1 MHNLNSEEQHRESGV
16 KRPAEAIRPASA
28 SPSAEIKAVA
38 GVDVDPS
45 TELRAGWQGYPLLAG
60 INGVGDLKGLSV
72 AQLKQLADE
81 IRQFIIETVGRT
93 GGHLASSLGVVD
105 ITLALHY
112 VFDFE
117 KDKLVWDVG
126 HQCYAHKII
135 TGRKEEFRN
144 LRRAG
149 GVSGFPNPEESP
161 YDQFAVGHAGTSI
174 GTAIGLALG
183 EAKQGKQEK
192 IVAFIGDGSIVNGA
206 SFESLN
212 NLGLV
217 KRQMLIVLND
227 NSMAI
232 DATQGAVA
240 KYFSKIRLSQTYED
254 LRRTTSDILEHTP
267 VIGKT
272 VEEAIERIKKSIR
285 MVLPA
290 SQLFESL
297 NVPYFGPVDGHDIG
311 ALVQLF
317 RALRQVEHPVIL
329 HCHTKKGMGFTP
341 ADNHPSKYHST
352 GPFKMNGDVVE
363 PATEKQG
370 RTFTDVFGEE
380 LVRLAEKDKKVV
392 AISSAMCEG
401 TGLKKFRERFPDRFY
416 DVGIAE
422 SAAVEI
428 AAGLAKSGMRPV
440 VCIYSTFLQR
450 SFDQIFQE
458 VSLQNLPVVFCI
470 DRAGMVGADG
480 PTHHGLMDI
489 GYLRMM
495 PNLALI
501 SPADAVEMGGA
512 LEFALSADRAVC
524 VRYPK
529 EIIASQQIADS
540 SSEPFVLGKS
550 VIARKNDRSVAVIVS
565 YGSVLVEAIAAA
577 RALAEEGIEVDVINA
592 RFAAPIDSRIVELI
606 GAGPSTSLPS
616 TMLGAG
622 RAGKPFDATQGR
634 PVITVEDHGVACGFG
649 SAIMEVAGQHS
660 GGFVPRRDGG
670 AVRMLGAPKRFVRHD
685 SRTNQLMEA
694 GINADKIAEAV
705 YQMLNR

>member
-1 MHNLNSEEQHRESGV
+1 MQNLNPQETGQESTAKKQV
-16 KRPAEAIRPASA
+16 EPLRPAEAVPLANLESM
-28 SPSAEIKAVA
+28 SDAEAN
-38 GVDVDPS
+38 
-45 TELRAGWQGYPLLAG
+45 WQDYPLLAG
-60 INGVGDLKGLSV
+60 INGPEDVKKLAV
-72 AQLKQLADE
+72 TQLGQLAEE

-93 GGHLASSLGVVD
+93 GGHLASSLGVVE

-149 GVSGFPNPEESP
+149 GVSGFPNPEESR
-161 YDQFAVGHAGTSI
+161 YDQFSVGHAGTSI
-174 GTAIGLALG
+174 GTAIGLAIG
-183 EAKQGKQEK
+183 EARQEHREK
-192 IVAFIGDGSIVNGA
+192 IVALVGDGSIVNGA

-217 KRQMLIVLND
+217 KRQTLIVLND

-254 LRRTTSDILEHTP
+254 LRRTTKDILEHTP

-272 VEEAIERIKKSIR
+272 VEEAIERIKKNIR

-317 RALRQVEHPVIL
+317 KALKQVNHPVLL

-352 GPFKMNGDVVE
+352 GPFKINGDVVE

-370 RTFTDVFGEE
+370 RSFTDAFGDE
-380 LVRLAEKDKKVV
+380 LVRLAEKDNKVV
-392 AISSAMCEG
+392 AISGAMCEG

-428 AAGLAKSGMRPV
+428 AAGMAKSGLRPV

-470 DRAGMVGADG
+470 DRAGVVGADG

-495 PNLALI
+495 PNLALV

-529 EIIASQQIADS
+529 ETIACQEISES
-540 SSEPFVLGKS
+540 SREAFVLGKITAVKKS
-550 VIARKNDRSVAVIVS
+550 DRSAAIIVS

-577 RALAEEGIEVDVINA
+577 RALSHEGIEADVINA
-592 RFAAPIDSRIVELI
+592 RFASPIDSRIVELV
-606 GAGPSTSLPS
+606 GAG
-616 TMLGAG
+616 
-622 RAGKPFDATQGR
+622 K

-649 SAIMEVAGQHS
+649 SAIMEAAGQHS

-670 AVRMLGAPKRFVRHD
+670 ALRMLGVPKRFVRHD

-705 YQMLNR
+705 YQILNRRQS

>member
-1 MHNLNSEEQHRESGV
+1 MQNLSSEEQHQESGV
-16 KRPAEAIRPASA
+16 KRQVEAIRPASA
-28 SPSAEIKAVA
+28 GPSAELRAVA
-38 GVDVDPS
+38 GVDVD
-45 TELRAGWQGYPLLAG
+45 WQGYPLLAG

-81 IRQFIIETVGRT
+81 IRQFIIETVGKT
-93 GGHLASSLGVVD
+93 GGHLASSLGVVE

-117 KDKLVWDVG
+117 RDKLVWDVG
-126 HQCYAHKII
+126 HQCYAHKIV

-144 LRRAG
+144 LRHAG

-183 EAKQGKQEK
+183 EVKQGKQDK
-192 IVAFIGDGSIVNGA
+192 IIAFIGDGSIVNGA

-285 MVLPA
+285 MVLPGGR
-290 SQLFESL
+290 LFESL

-317 RALRQVEHPVIL
+317 RALKQIDHPVLL

-363 PATEKQG
+363 AATEKQG
-370 RTFTDVFGEE
+370 RSFTDVFGDE
-380 LVRLAEKDKKVV
+380 LVRLAEKDKKVI

-428 AAGLAKSGMRPV
+428 AAGLAKSGLRPV

-458 VSLQNLPVVFCI
+458 VSLQKLPVVFCI
-470 DRAGMVGADG
+470 DRAGVVGADG

-495 PNLALI
+495 PNVAPV
-501 SPADAVEMGGA
+501 SPADAVEMGGV
-512 LEFALSADRAVC
+512 LEFALNADRAVC

-529 EIIASQQIADS
+529 EIVASERIVES
-540 SSEPFVLGKS
+540 SVEPFVLGKS
-550 VIARKNDRSVAVIVS
+550 VVARRSDRSAAVIVS
-565 YGSVLVEAIAAA
+565 YGSVLIEAIAAA
-577 RALAEEGIEVDVINA
+577 KALAEEGIEVNVINA
-592 RFAAPIDSRIVELI
+592 RFAAPIDSRIVELM
-606 GAGPSTSLPS
+606 GAG
-616 TMLGAG
+616 
-622 RAGKPFDATQGR
+622 K

-649 SAIMEVAGQHS
+649 SAIMEAAGQHS

-670 AVRMLGAPKRFVRHD
+670 AIRILGAPKRFVRHD
-685 SRTNQLMEA
+685 SRTNQLMEV

-705 YQMLNR
+705 YQMLNRRENQ

>member
-1 MHNLNSEEQHRESGV
+1 MQNSKEAYQGSCAR
-16 KRPAEAIRPASA
+16 RPAEALRPAPA
-28 SPSAEIKAVA
+28 SPASEDLLKKNE
-38 GVDVDPS
+38 GVGDG
-45 TELRAGWQGYPLLAG
+45 GWEEYPLLG
-60 INGVGDLKGLSV
+60 EINGPADVKKLSV
-72 AQLKQLADE
+72 AQLSQLADE

-93 GGHLASSLGVVD
+93 GGHLASSLGVVE

-117 KDKLVWDVG
+117 QDKLVWDVG
-126 HQCYAHKII
+126 HQCYAHKIV

-183 EAKQGKQEK
+183 EMKQARQNK
-192 IVAFIGDGSIVNGA
+192 IVALVGDGSIVNGA

-217 KRQMLIVLND
+217 KRQTLIVLND

-285 MVLPA
+285 MVLPGGR
-290 SQLFESL
+290 LFESL

-317 RALRQVEHPVIL
+317 RALKQIDHPVLL

-363 PATEKQG
+363 SATEKQG
-370 RTFTDVFGEE
+370 RNFTDVFGDE
-380 LVRLAEKDKKVV
+380 LVRLAEKDKKII

-450 SFDQIFQE
+450 CFDQIFQE
-458 VSLQNLPVVFCI
+458 VSLQKLPVVFCI
-470 DRAGMVGADG
+470 DRAGVVGADG

-495 PNLALI
+495 PNVALV
-501 SPADAVEMGGA
+501 SPADAVEMGGV

-529 EIIASQQIADS
+529 EIVASERIAES
-540 SSEPFVLGKS
+540 SVEPFVLGKS
-550 VIARKNDRSVAVIVS
+550 VVARRSDMSVAVIIS

-592 RFAAPIDSRIVELI
+592 RFAAPIDSRIVEFM
-606 GAGPSTSLPS
+606 GAG
-616 TMLGAG
+616 
-622 RAGKPFDATQGR
+622 K

-649 SAIMEVAGQHS
+649 SAIMEAAGQHS

-670 AVRMLGAPKRFVRHD
+670 AIRILGAPKRFVRHD
-685 SRTNQLMEA
+685 SRTNQLMEV

-705 YQMLNR
+705 YQILNRRQD

>member
-1 MHNLNSEEQHRESGV
+1 MQNLNSKETHQESTA
-16 KRPAEAIRPASA
+16 KRQVEAVHPPNVNPLAN
-28 SPSAEIKAVA
+28 A
-38 GVDVDPS
+38 G
-45 TELRAGWQGYPLLAG
+45 AGDTGWEGYPLLSG
-60 INGVGDLKGLSV
+60 LNGPADLKKLTV
-72 AQLKQLADE
+72 AQLSQLADE

-93 GGHLASSLGVVD
+93 GGHLASSLGVVE

-126 HQCYAHKII
+126 HQSYAHKII
-135 TGRKEEFRN
+135 TGRKEDFRN

-161 YDQFAVGHAGTSI
+161 CDQFAVGHAGTSI

-183 EAKQGKQEK
+183 EAKQGKQNK
-192 IVAFIGDGSIVNGA
+192 IVSLVGDGSIVNGA

-272 VEEAIERIKKSIR
+272 VEEAIERIKKNIR

-317 RALRQVEHPVIL
+317 RTLKQVNHPVLL

-341 ADNHPSKYHST
+341 ADNHPSKFHST

-370 RTFTDVFGEE
+370 RSFTDAFGDE
-380 LVRLAEKDKKVV
+380 LIRLAEKDKKIV
-392 AISSAMCEG
+392 AISCAMCEG
-401 TGLKKFRERFPDRFY
+401 TGLKKFREKYPDRFY

-428 AAGLAKSGMRPV
+428 AAGMAKSGMRPV

-470 DRAGMVGADG
+470 DRAGVVGADG

-529 EIIASQQIADS
+529 ETIASQQITQTS
-540 SSEPFVLGKS
+540 LEPFVLGKS
-550 VIARKNDRSVAVIVS
+550 VFARKSDTSVAVIVS

-577 RALAEEGIEVDVINA
+577 SALAVEGIEVDVINA

-606 GAGPSTSLPS
+606 GAG
-616 TMLGAG
+616 
-622 RAGKPFDATQGR
+622 K

-649 SAIMEVAGQHS
+649 SAVMEAAGQHS

-670 AVRMLGAPKRFVRHD
+670 AIRMLGVPKRFVRHD

-705 YQMLNR
+705 YRILNRRQD

>member
-1 MHNLNSEEQHRESGV
+1 MQNSKEAYQESGV
-16 KRPAEAIRPASA
+16 RRPAEALRPALMNPVGEDALKKS
-28 SPSAEIKAVA
+28 E
-38 GVDVDPS
+38 GVGDG
-45 TELRAGWQGYPLLAG
+45 GWGGYPLLRG
-60 INGVGDLKGLSV
+60 INGPADVKKLSV
-72 AQLKQLADE
+72 AQLSQLADE

-93 GGHLASSLGVVD
+93 GGHLASSLGVVE

-117 KDKLVWDVG
+117 LDKLVWDVG
-126 HQCYAHKII
+126 HQCYTHKIV

-144 LRRAG
+144 LRHAG

-183 EAKQGKQEK
+183 EMKQARQNK
-192 IVAFIGDGSIVNGA
+192 IVALVGDGSIVNGA

-217 KRQMLIVLND
+217 KRQTLIVLND

-285 MVLPA
+285 MVLPGGR
-290 SQLFESL
+290 LFESL

-317 RALRQVEHPVIL
+317 RALKQIDHPVLL

-370 RTFTDVFGEE
+370 RSFTDVFGDE
-380 LVRLAEKDKKVV
+380 LVRLAEKDRKVI

-428 AAGLAKSGMRPV
+428 AAGLAKSGLRPV

-458 VSLQNLPVVFCI
+458 VSLQKLPVVFCI
-470 DRAGMVGADG
+470 DRAGVVGADG

-495 PNLALI
+495 PNVALV
-501 SPADAVEMGGA
+501 SPADAVEMGGV

-529 EIIASQQIADS
+529 EIVASERIAES
-540 SSEPFVLGKS
+540 SGEPFVLGKS
-550 VIARKNDRSVAVIVS
+550 VVARRSDRSAAVIVS
-565 YGSVLVEAIAAA
+565 YGSILVEAIAAA
-577 RALAEEGIEVDVINA
+577 SALAEEGIEVDVINA
-592 RFAAPIDSRIVELI
+592 RFAAPIDSRIVELM
-606 GAGPSTSLPS
+606 GAG
-616 TMLGAG
+616 
-622 RAGKPFDATQGR
+622 K

-649 SAIMEVAGQHS
+649 SAIMEAAGQHS

-670 AVRMLGAPKRFVRHD
+670 AIRILGVPKRFVRHD
-685 SRTNQLMEA
+685 SRTNQLMEV

-705 YQMLNR
+705 YQILNRQQ

>member
-1 MHNLNSEEQHRESGV
+1 M
-16 KRPAEAIRPASA
+16 RPAEALRPASTSPA
-28 SPSAEIKAVA
+28 S
-38 GVDVDPS
+38 VDPLKKNEGIGDGGPS
-45 TELRAGWQGYPLLAG
+45 TELRAGWGGYPLLRG
-60 INGVGDLKGLSV
+60 INGPANVKKLSV
-72 AQLKQLADE
+72 AQLSQLADE
-81 IRQFIIETVGRT
+81 IRQFIIETVGMT
-93 GGHLASSLGVVD
+93 GGHLASSLGVVE

-117 KDKLVWDVG
+117 QDKLVWDVG
-126 HQCYAHKII
+126 HQCYAHKIV

-144 LRRAG
+144 LRRAE

-183 EAKQGKQEK
+183 EMKQARQNK
-192 IVAFIGDGSIVNGA
+192 IVTLVGDGSIVNGA

-240 KYFSKIRLSQTYED
+240 KYFSKIRLSQTYDD

-285 MVLPA
+285 MVLPGGR
-290 SQLFESL
+290 LFESL
-297 NVPYFGPVDGHDIG
+297 NVPYFGPVDGHDMG

-317 RALRQVEHPVIL
+317 RALKQIDHPVLL

-370 RTFTDVFGEE
+370 RSFTDVFGDE
-380 LVRLAEKDKKVV
+380 LVRLAEKDKKVI

-401 TGLKKFRERFPDRFY
+401 TGLKKFREKYPDRFY

-458 VSLQNLPVVFCI
+458 VSLQKLPVVFCI
-470 DRAGMVGADG
+470 DRAGVVGADG

-495 PNLALI
+495 PNVVLV
-501 SPADAVEMGGA
+501 SPADAIEMGGV

-529 EIIASQQIADS
+529 EIVASDRIVES
-540 SSEPFVLGKS
+540 SGEPFVLGKS
-550 VIARKNDRSVAVIVS
+550 VVARRNDRSAAVIVS

-577 RALAEEGIEVDVINA
+577 SALAEEGIEVDVINA
-592 RFAAPIDSRIVELI
+592 RFAAPIDSRIVELM
-606 GAGPSTSLPS
+606 GAG
-616 TMLGAG
+616 
-622 RAGKPFDATQGR
+622 K

-649 SAIMEVAGQHS
+649 SAIMEAAGQHS

-670 AVRMLGAPKRFVRHD
+670 AIRILGAPKRFVRHD

-705 YQMLNR
+705 YRILNRQQ

>member
-1 MHNLNSEEQHRESGV
+1 VQNLSSEEQHQESGV
-16 KRPAEAIRPASA
+16 RRQVETIRPASA
-28 SPSAEIKAVA
+28 GPSAELKAVT

-93 GGHLASSLGVVD
+93 GGHLASSLGVVE

-126 HQCYAHKII
+126 HQCYAHKIV

-144 LRRAG
+144 LRHAG

-183 EAKQGKQEK
+183 EALRQAQGEAKQAGQNK
-192 IVAFIGDGSIVNGA
+192 IVALVGDGSIVNGA

-317 RALRQVEHPVIL
+317 RAMKQVNHPVIL

-341 ADNHPSKYHST
+341 ADSQPSKYHST

-370 RTFTDVFGEE
+370 RSFTDAFGDE

-501 SPADAVEMGGA
+501 SPADAVEVGGA
-512 LEFALSADRAVC
+512 LGFALSADRAVC

-529 EIIASQQIADS
+529 EIIASQQIAES

-550 VIARKNDRSVAVIVS
+550 VVARRSDKSVAVIIS
-565 YGSVLVEAIAAA
+565 YGSILVEAIAAA

-592 RFAAPIDSRIVELI
+592 RFAAPIDSRIVEL
-606 GAGPSTSLPS
+606 
-616 TMLGAG
+616 LGS
-622 RAGKPFDATQGR
+622 GK

-649 SAIMEVAGQHS
+649 SAVMEAAGQHS
-660 GGFVPRRDGG
+660 GGFVPQRDGG
-670 AVRMLGAPKRFVRHD
+670 AVRMLGVPKRFVRHN
-685 SRTNQLMEA
+685 SRNNQLMEV
-694 GINADKIAEAV
+694 GINADKIAETV
-705 YQMLNR
+705 CQMLNR

>member
-1 MHNLNSEEQHRESGV
+1 MQNSKEAYQEFGV
-16 KRPAEAIRPASA
+16 RRPAEVLRPASTSPA
-28 SPSAEIKAVA
+28 S
-38 GVDVDPS
+38 VDPLKKN
-45 TELRAGWQGYPLLAG
+45 EGVGDEGWGGYPLLRG
-60 INGVGDLKGLSV
+60 INGPADVKKLSV
-72 AQLKQLADE
+72 AQLSQLADE
-81 IRQFIIETVGRT
+81 IRQFIIETVGMT
-93 GGHLASSLGVVD
+93 GGHLASSLGVVE

-117 KDKLVWDVG
+117 QDKLVWDVG
-126 HQCYAHKII
+126 HQCYAHKIV

-149 GVSGFPNPEESP
+149 GVSGFPNPEEST

-183 EAKQGKQEK
+183 EMKQARQNK
-192 IVAFIGDGSIVNGA
+192 IVALVGDGSIVNGA

-217 KRQMLIVLND
+217 KRQTLIVLND

-285 MVLPA
+285 MVLPGGR
-290 SQLFESL
+290 LFESL

-317 RALRQVEHPVIL
+317 RALKQIDHPVLL

-370 RTFTDVFGEE
+370 RSFTDVFGDE
-380 LVRLAEKDKKVV
+380 LVRLAEKDKKVI

-401 TGLKKFRERFPDRFY
+401 TGLKKFREKYPDRFY

-428 AAGLAKSGMRPV
+428 AAGLAKSGLRPV

-458 VSLQNLPVVFCI
+458 VSLQKLPVVFCI
-470 DRAGMVGADG
+470 DRAGVVGADG

-495 PNLALI
+495 PNLALV
-501 SPADAVEMGGA
+501 SPADAVEMGGV

-529 EIIASQQIADS
+529 EIVASERIVES
-540 SSEPFVLGKS
+540 SDEPFVLGKS
-550 VIARKNDRSVAVIVS
+550 VVARSSDRSAAVIVS
-565 YGSVLVEAIAAA
+565 YGSVLIEAIAAA

-592 RFAAPIDSRIVELI
+592 RFAAPIDSRIVELM
-606 GAGPSTSLPS
+606 GAG
-616 TMLGAG
+616 
-622 RAGKPFDATQGR
+622 K

-649 SAIMEVAGQHS
+649 SAIMEAAGQHS

-670 AVRMLGAPKRFVRHD
+670 AIRILGASKRFIRHD
-685 SRTNQLMEA
+685 SRSNQLMEA

-705 YQMLNR
+705 YQILNRRENQ

>member
-1 MHNLNSEEQHRESGV
+1 L
-16 KRPAEAIRPASA
+16 
-28 SPSAEIKAVA
+28 
-38 GVDVDPS
+38 
-45 TELRAGWQGYPLLAG
+45 LRG
-60 INGVGDLKGLSV
+60 INGPANVKKLSV
-72 AQLKQLADE
+72 AQLSQLADE
-81 IRQFIIETVGRT
+81 IRQFIIETVGMT
-93 GGHLASSLGVVD
+93 GGHLASSLGVVE

-117 KDKLVWDVG
+117 QDKLVWDVG
-126 HQCYAHKII
+126 HQCYAHKIV

-144 LRRAG
+144 LRRAE

-183 EAKQGKQEK
+183 EMKQARQNK
-192 IVAFIGDGSIVNGA
+192 IVTLVGDGSIVNGA

-240 KYFSKIRLSQTYED
+240 KYFSKIRLSQTYDD

-285 MVLPA
+285 MVLPGGR
-290 SQLFESL
+290 LFESL
-297 NVPYFGPVDGHDIG
+297 NVPYFGPVDGHDMG

-317 RALRQVEHPVIL
+317 RALKQIDHPVLL

-370 RTFTDVFGEE
+370 RSFTDVFGDE
-380 LVRLAEKDKKVV
+380 LVRLAEKDKKVI

-401 TGLKKFRERFPDRFY
+401 TGLKKFREKYPDRFY

-458 VSLQNLPVVFCI
+458 VSLQKLPVVFCI
-470 DRAGMVGADG
+470 DRAGVVGADG

-495 PNLALI
+495 PNVVLV
-501 SPADAVEMGGA
+501 SPADAIEMGGV

-529 EIIASQQIADS
+529 EIVASDRIVES
-540 SSEPFVLGKS
+540 SGEPFVLGKS
-550 VIARKNDRSVAVIVS
+550 VVARRNDRSAAVIVS

-577 RALAEEGIEVDVINA
+577 SALAEEGIEVDVINA
-592 RFAAPIDSRIVELI
+592 RFAAPIDSRIVELM
-606 GAGPSTSLPS
+606 GAG
-616 TMLGAG
+616 
-622 RAGKPFDATQGR
+622 K

-649 SAIMEVAGQHS
+649 SAIMEAAGQHS

-670 AVRMLGAPKRFVRHD
+670 AIRILGAPKRFVRHD

-705 YQMLNR
+705 YRILNRQQ